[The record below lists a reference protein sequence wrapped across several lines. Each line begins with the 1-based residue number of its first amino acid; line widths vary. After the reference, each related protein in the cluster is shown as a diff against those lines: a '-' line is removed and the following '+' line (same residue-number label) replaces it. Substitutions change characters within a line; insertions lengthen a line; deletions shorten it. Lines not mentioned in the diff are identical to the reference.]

1 MLSDKTKRGLRYMS
15 DIKIPFG
22 IFRVQKLKQG
32 RAKGSFA
39 RSWRHLEEH
48 LHSAEIS
55 HPELSQYNMY
65 KTHPKVA
72 EKGIKAVLN
81 DIIEH
86 HNKVSK
92 KRLRSDASIGC
103 EMLFSYSPH
112 IPFSLPFIAQYE
124 KAMLDYI
131 KAEFPDFKMLS
142 IARHCDENS
151 IHWHV
156 VGVCLDNEK
165 KICTKKT
172 LGGPPEMR
180 KHQDNFAA
188 KVAHL
193 GLKRGIPKRITR
205 RRHTT
210 KTEWE
215 RRKEIE
221 RQAQKAL
228 DEIGL

>member
-1 MLSDKTKRGLRYMS
+1 MS
-15 DIKIPFG
+15 DSQIPFA
-22 IFRVQKLKQG
+22 IFRCEKLKQG

-39 RSWRHLEEH
+39 RSWRHLEKH
-48 LHSAEIS
+48 AHSAVIS
-55 HPELSQYNMY
+55 HPELSQYNLY
-65 KTHPKVA
+65 KVHPKVA
-72 EKGIKAVLN
+72 EKGIKSLVS
-81 DIIEH
+81 DIIEQ
-86 HNKVSK
+86 HNKASNK
-92 KRLRSDASIGC
+92 KLRSDASIGA
-103 EMLFSYSPH
+103 ELLFSYSPH
-112 IPFSLPFIAQYE
+112 IPFSLRFIEQYE

-131 KAEFPDFKMLS
+131 KAEFPNFKMLS
-142 IARHCDENS
+142 IARHCDEQS
-151 IHWHV
+151 VHWHV
-156 VGVCLDNEK
+156 IGVCLDNEK
-165 KICTKKT
+165 KICTKKV
-172 LGGPPEMR
+172 LGGPAEMR

-193 GLKRGIPKRITR
+193 GLKRGIPKRLTK